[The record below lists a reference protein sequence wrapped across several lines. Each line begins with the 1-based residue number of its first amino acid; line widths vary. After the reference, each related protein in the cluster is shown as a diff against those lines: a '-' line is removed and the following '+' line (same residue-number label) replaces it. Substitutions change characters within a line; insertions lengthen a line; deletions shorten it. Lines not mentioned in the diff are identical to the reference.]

1 MPFHSSHRPQKVLL
15 AQFSPYVHKGRPKP
29 HSFIFLISLSFISCL
44 SQPLSLSIFTH
55 CVCPPS
61 AKRGTSS
68 TRIKGAVP
76 TPRLH
81 DDYTAPSD
89 PGLSKRVIFEKNS
102 VVINVG
108 LMLGQRRRRRPNIKP
123 ALA

>member
-1 MPFHSSHRPQKVLL
+1 MQFHSSHRPQKVLL

-61 AKRGTSS
+61 AKRGTSN

-89 PGLSKRVIFEKNS
+89 PGLEKNS
-102 VVINVG
+102 VVFKVS
-108 LMLGQRRRRRPNIKP
+108 LMLGQRRRRRPSIKLT
-123 ALA
+123 LA